1 MTAKFILKI
10 DEAFEILTDNLDK
23 LPQELHNELDNICYP
38 IDDDIAY
45 IMADLIR
52 DKLDEPIWKLTFD
65 EDQQFRFLS
74 ADLYRL
80 DTLKDF
86 FVMSKS
92 KLIYSFS
99 VYDWGSCFSD
109 MCSQIYSIP
118 IIKIKI

>member
-52 DKLDEPIWKLTFD
+52 DKRNKKSWELRRSKDGDLFMPLEEPHK
-65 EDQQFRFLS
+65 E
-74 ADLYRL
+74 
-80 DTLKDF
+80 LKHSVFIILNENKIIDSF
-86 FVMSKS
+86 TSK
-92 KLIYSFS
+92 YQHCQ
-99 VYDWGSCFSD
+99 VVA
-109 MCSQIYSIP
+109 
-118 IIKIKI
+118 